1 MIPET
6 RILVC
11 SSFCFMCSSLYAM
24 YHRSM
29 FFSLLNALLTITE
42 VMYWMNPVEGWWKT
56 INNAVIGYSIFIYFL
71 EGSYQVC
78 VIHMHNQGTKTIGVL
93 FTTAIFNLYVKTFFQ
108 YVLERPDWWLY
119 ELWFQMVAA
128 AGQSYVIKLVAMDK
142 SS

>member
-1 MIPET
+1 
-6 RILVC
+6 
-11 SSFCFMCSSLYAM
+11 
-24 YHRSM
+24 M

-78 VIHMHNQGTKTIGVL
+78 VTHMHNQGMKTIGVL
-93 FTTAIFNLYVKTFFQ
+93 FTTAIFNLYIKTFFQ
-108 YVLERPDWWLY
+108 YVLKHPDWWLY